1 MSVIDVRITGI
12 GGQGILTMAKIL
24 GTAMVKEGKY
34 ATLIQNFD
42 TFISGG
48 ESTADMRVSDQPIEY
63 PVFEKADITVFMA
76 KKTYPRYIN
85 KVKEGGIVVINSD
98 VIDEEPKGNFTVIKV
113 PASSIARKLGNVRA
127 SNMVM
132 LGALVAKLS
141 LANPEIIKE
150 LIREK
155 FKDKAD
161 LNIKAFEEGLK
172 IGRGM

>member
-1 MSVIDVRITGI
+1 MIVDVRITGI
-12 GGQGILTMAKIL
+12 GGQGILTMAKFL
-24 GTAMVKEGKY
+24 GSAMVREGKY

-48 ESTADMRVSDQPIEY
+48 ESTADMRVSDKPIEY

-76 KKTYPRYIN
+76 RKTYPRYIN
-85 KVKEGGIVVINSD
+85 KVKKGGVVVINSD
-98 VIDEEPKGNFTVIKV
+98 VIKEEPKGDFTVIKV

-150 LIREK
+150 LIKEK
-155 FKDKAD
+155 FKDKAE

-172 IGRGM
+172 IGRGI

>member
-1 MSVIDVRITGI
+1 MTVIDVRITGI

-24 GTAMVKEGKY
+24 GSALVREGKY

-48 ESTADMRVSDQPIEY
+48 ESTADMRVSEEPINY
-63 PVFEKADITVFMA
+63 PVFERADITVFMA

-85 KVKEGGIVVINSD
+85 KVKEGGIVVLNSD
-98 VIDEEPKGNFTVIKV
+98 VIDEEPSGNFKVIKV

-141 LANPEIIKE
+141 LVNPDIVKE

-155 FKDKAD
+155 FGAKAE
-161 LNIKAFEEGLK
+161 LNLKAFEEGMK
-172 IGRGM
+172 IGRMI